1 MGRELCAC
9 AKGSYGKGV
18 VEKRKILIID
28 DSEITLAMEKAVL
41 EARGYQVEATST
53 LLEFES
59 TLRRWRPD
67 LILTDIHMPGIKGTD
82 LCRTLKNQYGT
93 QDIPIVLFSTLP
105 DNELAKLAD
114 QVGADGFISKANG
127 LDALGER
134 VDDLVES
141 ILW

>member
-1 MGRELCAC
+1 M
-9 AKGSYGKGV
+9 
-18 VEKRKILIID
+18 EKRKILIID

-59 TLRRWRPD
+59 TLSRWRPD
-67 LILTDIHMPGIKGTD
+67 LILADIHMPGIKGTD

>member
-1 MGRELCAC
+1 
-9 AKGSYGKGV
+9 
-18 VEKRKILIID
+18 
-28 DSEITLAMEKAVL
+28 
-41 EARGYQVEATST
+41 VEATST